1 MKVFFK
7 SIFMVLFL
15 STILISCNRKTVTR
29 VSPDQQID
37 LSGRWNDTDS
47 RLVAQEM
54 TNDILSR
61 QWLSRFE
68 ATYNR
73 KPVIIVGNIANRS
86 TEHIES
92 ETFIRDMERAFINT
106 GTIRV
111 VQNSVFREKLREERA
126 DQQEFSSPESQKRW
140 GRELGA
146 DFMIFGTL
154 NSIIDREGKRQVRFY
169 QINLDL
175 TNIETN
181 EMVWVGDKK
190 IKKYVV
196 N

>member
-1 MKVFFK
+1 MKAFFK
-7 SIFMVLFL
+7 SLFMVLFL
-15 STILISCNRKTVTR
+15 SAVLISCNRKTVTR

-54 TNDILSR
+54 TSDVLSR

-92 ETFIRDMERAFINT
+92 ETFIRDMEREFINT
-106 GTIRV
+106 GAIRV
-111 VQNSVFREKLREERA
+111 VQNAVFREKLREERA

-169 QINLDL
+169 QLNLDL

-181 EMVWVGDKK
+181 EMVWVGEKK

>member
-1 MKVFFK
+1 LK
-7 SIFMVLFL
+7 L
-15 STILISCNRKTVTR
+15 
-29 VSPDQQID
+29 
-37 LSGRWNDTDS
+37 
-47 RLVAQEM
+47 
-54 TNDILSR
+54 
-61 QWLSRFE
+61 
-68 ATYNR
+68 YNR

-92 ETFIRDMERAFINT
+92 ETFIRDMEREFINT
-106 GTIRV
+106 GAIRV
-111 VQNSVFREKLREERA
+111 VQNAVFREKLREERA

-181 EMVWVGDKK
+181 EMVWVGEKK